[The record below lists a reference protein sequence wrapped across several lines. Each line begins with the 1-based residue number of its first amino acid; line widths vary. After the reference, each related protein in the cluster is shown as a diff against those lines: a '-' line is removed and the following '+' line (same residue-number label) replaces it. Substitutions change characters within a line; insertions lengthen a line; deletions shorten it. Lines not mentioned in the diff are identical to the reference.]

1 MYLSGR
7 VERAFGTFI
16 SFRGF
21 APFGELADA
30 SVADEN
36 FQRDAIND
44 HVEDIRAFLNDK
56 QGLFFPEVILGTT
69 WAALGLEEK
78 GHGAPSKLG

>member
-21 APFGELADA
+21 APFGELAA
-30 SVADEN
+30 SLMTNRVY
-36 FQRDAIND
+36 FSR
-44 HVEDIRAFLNDK
+44 R
-56 QGLFFPEVILGTT
+56 
-69 WAALGLEEK
+69 
-78 GHGAPSKLG
+78 